1 MADAHSDSLRHA
13 LEIARQR
20 GYAEVE
26 VSLGSLEFQAVLE
39 PRATKPRPQATS
51 GVAQVEEGPE
61 LSKITAPVVGYF
73 REGKV
78 VLAPGAAIKK
88 GDIVAII
95 EALGL
100 ANEVEATESGE
111 VQEVLVSAG
120 DAVDFGK
127 VLATLKAGE

>member
-1 MADAHSDSLRHA
+1 MADAHSESLRHA

-26 VSLGSLEFQAVLE
+26 VSLGSLQFQAVLE
-39 PRATKPRPQATS
+39 PRATKPRSQPTQ
-51 GVAQVEEGPE
+51 GVAAVEEGPK
-61 LSKITAPVVGYF
+61 LSKITSPVVGYF

-78 VLAPGAAIKK
+78 ALTPGAPVKK
-88 GDIVAII
+88 GDIVAVI

-111 VQEVLVSAG
+111 VQEVLVNAG
-120 DAVDFGK
+120 DPVDFGK